1 LAAIQSSQTYLP
13 SRSKLATELVG
24 QVLVRILKSRE
35 KEYATTLEEDEKL
48 LQDGSLSSR
57 TAMAVQV
64 RLGEKKVLR
73 GAIHEAA
80 MFAGSNK
87 RMRNGKTGSEWKRKA
102 EDSSNP
108 KKRGRFI

>member
-1 LAAIQSSQTYLP
+1 
-13 SRSKLATELVG
+13 LATELVG

-35 KEYATTLEEDEKL
+35 KEYATTLEEDERL
-48 LQDGSLSSR
+48 LQDKSLSSR
-57 TAMAVQV
+57 TVMAVQV

-87 RMRNGKTGSEWKRKA
+87 RMRNGKPGSEWKRKA

-108 KKRGRFI
+108 KKKGRFI